1 MRKTGKLR
9 WKRVRSSNGG
19 GAGSGGEVR
28 AGASPL
34 ERPRMISPRRSL
46 GAAPRAG
53 GHDRENHSEH
63 GGEGARPA
71 SDAPDA
77 TRARLT
83 RQHPDSSDFP
93 RGRRSRRA
101 HQRAAEPIHHPPT
114 PPRRHVGAAFGA
126 SFAKRGFVCA
136 CHTAPAAPSSIFP
149 GARSNRP
156 SIRPPTDG
164 TPTSQP
170 TPRNTKMPRPDT
182 FASDRRSDGP
192 SKYSTETSAFGR
204 AGAGQAVVG
213 AVDVEPRTRFDRAP
227 HHHHSQ
233 VQVTSPASLHPR
245 PHHAASQS
253 ERRAEAAE

>member
-34 ERPRMISPRRSL
+34 ERPRMISPGRSL
-46 GAAPRAG
+46 GAAPRAAGTTARTIQNTG
-53 GHDRENHSEH
+53 GGSGRHL
-63 GGEGARPA
+63 GRPRR
-71 SDAPDA
+71 DG
-77 TRARLT
+77 ARLT

-93 RGRRSRRA
+93 RGRRARRA

-114 PPRRHVGAAFGA
+114 PPRRYVGAAFGA